1 MAMDDEEPRLLL
13 KALGSIPEE
22 DRDRVLA
29 WMLARLPPAGET
41 ALLTSALPDPATM
54 RQRSKQVALGERGFQ
69 VVPMRFTSD
78 ELARL
83 RAWSEEHGFSMAAV
97 VRGLVSRFLDG
108 QPDAGPKT
116 QQGGSAEAEPP

>member
-1 MAMDDEEPRLLL
+1 MANDEAQLLLTALRTLTDEER
-13 KALGSIPEE
+13 E
-22 DRDRVLA
+22 RVLG
-29 WMLARLPPAGET
+29 WLLSRIPVSGEPFLAGE
-41 ALLTSALPDPATM
+41 LVPEPVQLPRGR
-54 RQRSKQVALGERGFQ
+54 RQFSVAGAQHQ
-69 VVPMRFTSD
+69 VVPMRFTSV

-97 VRGLVSRFLDG
+97 VRGVVSRFLDG